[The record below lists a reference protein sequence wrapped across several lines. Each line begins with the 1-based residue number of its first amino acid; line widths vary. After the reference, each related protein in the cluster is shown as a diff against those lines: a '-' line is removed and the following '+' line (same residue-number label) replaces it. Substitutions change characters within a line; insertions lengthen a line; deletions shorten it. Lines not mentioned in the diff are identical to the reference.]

1 LPERRKRPSTIAI
14 HAGSRLEGS
23 RSVPVVSPVH
33 VSAVSYFD
41 SAEELDR
48 SLDGHDFVYSRINAQ
63 SAALLEQAVAELEGA
78 EDCAAY
84 ASGMAALKAVLD
96 AQGLKPGDRAVM
108 TSDGYGAT
116 RLLYKTELG
125 ERGVELVAIP
135 LCAPDAPGRI
145 REIRPRF
152 VLAESVTNPL
162 LSVADVPALAEAC
175 RDAGAALAVDATFPS
190 PMLQRPLELGADY
203 ALHSTTKWINGHS
216 DATGGV
222 ASGSRGRIAALK
234 KARISTGAILGPFE
248 AWLTL
253 RGLRTLPVR
262 MRAHCENAM
271 RVAERL
277 AASPLLDRIHYPGLP
292 SDPSHALARRMLA
305 GGFGGMIAFE
315 IRGADRS
322 ACFRFL
328 EAVRVAKPAPSLGDV
343 TTLVMHAASASA
355 RRMTPEERA
364 AAGIRENLV
373 RVSVGLEDA
382 DDIADDLLEAVE
394 KAVGKGR

>member
-1 LPERRKRPSTIAI
+1 LPDRKKSPNTLAI
-14 HAGSRLEGS
+14 HAGTRLEGS

-41 SAEELDR
+41 SADDLDR
-48 SLDGHDFVYSRINAQ
+48 SLDGQDFVYSRINAQ
-63 SAALLEQAVAELEGA
+63 SAALLEQAVAALEGA
-78 EDCAAY
+78 EDCAAF

-96 AQGLKPGDRAVM
+96 AQGLRAGDRVVM

-116 RLLYKTELG
+116 RLLYKTELAD
-125 ERGVELVAIP
+125 RSV
-135 LCAPDAPGRI
+135 
-145 REIRPRF
+145 EIRPRF

-162 LSVADVPALAEAC
+162 LSVADVSALAEAC
-175 RDAGAALAVDATFPS
+175 RDVGAVFAVDATFSS
-190 PMLQRPLELGADY
+190 PMLQRPLALGADY
-203 ALHSTTKWINGHS
+203 AIHSTTKWINGHS

-222 ASGSRGRIAALK
+222 ASGDRQRISALK

-277 AASPLLDRIHYPGLP
+277 AASPLLERIRYPGLE
-292 SDPSHALARRMLA
+292 SDSTHGVARRMLT

-315 IRGADRS
+315 IRGADR
-322 ACFRFL
+322 AVCFRFL
-328 EAVRVAKPAPSLGDV
+328 EEVRVAKAAPSLGDV
-343 TTLVMHAASASA
+343 TTFVMHAASASA
-355 RRMTPEERA
+355 RRMTAEERA
-364 AAGIRENLV
+364 AAGIRESLV

-382 DDIADDLLEAVE
+382 GDIADDLLQAVE
-394 KAVGKGR
+394 KAVGTRG